1 MLGSFL
7 KTNASNWQ
15 PPRLDG
21 YTLLVHGHCH
31 QKSLLSMS
39 DEVSLLRA
47 TGAQVSELD
56 AGCCGMAGPFGF
68 EKDKYE
74 ISRNLR
80 NGFSCPLREKQLRI
94 LVMNGFSCREQI
106 KENTDLRALHLAEV
120 LAGERPFYG
129 R

>member
-1 MLGSFL
+1 VKVDERILAFERTLMLGSFL

-39 DEVSLLRA
+39 NEVSLLRA
-47 TGAQVSELD
+47 TGAQVGEFD

-74 ISRNLR
+74 ISRNLAER
-80 NGFSCPLREKQLRI
+80 VLLPAARQSNCGHDLGDEWIQL
-94 LVMNGFSCREQI
+94 
-106 KENTDLRALHLAEV
+106 
-120 LAGERPFYG
+120 P
-129 R
+129 

>member
-1 MLGSFL
+1 
-7 KTNASNWQ
+7 
-15 PPRLDG
+15 
-21 YTLLVHGHCH
+21 
-31 QKSLLSMS
+31 MS

-56 AGCCGMAGPFGF
+56 AGCCGMPEPFGF

-74 ISRNLR
+74 ISRSLAER
-80 NGFSCPLREKQLRI
+80 VLLPAARQATADTI
-94 LVMNGFSCREQI
+94 LVMNRFSFREQI
-106 KENTDLRALHLAEV
+106 KQNTDLRALHLAEV